1 VPFLVCWPG
10 QLKPGE
16 TQTPVIQLDVL
27 PTALAAA
34 GVTAPTDKPF
44 DGVNLLP
51 ILRGDSPPPV
61 RDLFWCS
68 GSEDGWWAIRSGPWK
83 LVSDRGRVGLFD
95 LERDI
100 AEAHDLAAQRPELVA
115 ELTRKHDAWLSAMAP
130 PMPERPPRR
139 RRRPRRRSDCA
150 VRTRVPRSMNGLAG
164 MRPGSA

>member
-130 PMPERPPRR
+130 PTKSAAKRL
-139 RRRPRRRSDCA
+139 D
-150 VRTRVPRSMNGLAG
+150 AG
-164 MRPGSA
+164 AAPTAKKKAKKAK